1 MHILRYV
8 GISIVGLLAGAA
20 AGCVGG
26 LLLSGLLALGY
37 HQHGASDP
45 GDAPV
50 YVAMGLMLIG
60 AFLGAITGVVVA
72 VVYGVRMT
80 QWNKRTG
87 DLQHVNL

>member
-1 MHILRYV
+1 MCRWFIAERV
-8 GISIVGLLAGAA
+8 A
-20 AGCVGG
+20 
-26 LLLSGLLALGY
+26 ALGY
-37 HQHGASDP
+37 HQHGASDT

-60 AFLGAITGVVVA
+60 AFMGAITGVVVA

-80 QWNKRTG
+80 RWNKRTG

>member
-1 MHILRYV
+1 MQLLRYV

-37 HQHGASDP
+37 HRHGASDL

-80 QWNKRTG
+80 RRNKRTC
-87 DLQHVNL
+87 DLQHVN

>member
-1 MHILRYV
+1 MQLLRYV

-37 HQHGASDP
+37 HRHAASDL

-80 QWNKRTG
+80 RRNKRTC
-87 DLQHVNL
+87 DLQHVN